1 MPMADRFCL
10 GWRDEPGRG
19 RRQPSQMVRAAVLDE
34 AYVEAVLSAVEE
46 IPPGRVASYGDLS
59 EYVGIGGPRLVG
71 RVMSTQGSGV
81 PWWRVVRADGRP
93 ARGLEAAALG
103 RLRAEGVVLRGD
115 RVDMTRSRWRP
126 SLS

>member
-1 MPMADRFCL
+1 MD
-10 GWRDEPGRG
+10 D
-19 RRQPSQMVRAAVLDE
+19 
-34 AYVEAVLSAVEE
+34 AYVEAVLGAVEQ
-46 IPPGRVASYGDLS
+46 IPPGQVASYGDLA

-71 RVMSTQGSGV
+71 RVMSSQGAGV

-93 ARGLEAAALG
+93 ARGLESVALQ
-103 RLRAEGVVLRGD
+103 RLVAEGVVVRRGD

>member
-1 MPMADRFCL
+1 MDDR
-10 GWRDEPGRG
+10 
-19 RRQPSQMVRAAVLDE
+19 
-34 AYVEAVLSAVEE
+34 YVEAVLSAVEQ
-46 IPPGRVASYGDLS
+46 IPPGQVASYGDLA

-93 ARGLEAAALG
+93 ARGLETTALL
-103 RLRAEGVVLRGD
+103 RLVAEGVALRGDD
-115 RVDMTRSRWRP
+115 RVDMARARWRP